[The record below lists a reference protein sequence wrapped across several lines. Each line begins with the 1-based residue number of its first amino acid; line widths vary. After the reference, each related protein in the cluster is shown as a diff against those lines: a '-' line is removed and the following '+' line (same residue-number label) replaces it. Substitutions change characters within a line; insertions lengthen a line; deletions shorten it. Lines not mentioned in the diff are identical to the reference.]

1 MNNQEGIDMV
11 KMSIIILLLVLVIGA
26 VLSLFYLMSNSHYKT
41 VKSVENA
48 AKSSSMERLYELHDL
63 SFGSKDTH
71 PLVTNVASVLSE
83 FDETDLLYILVS
95 YKDTADVNKCYIYTY
110 EGVSLT
116 SVPHG
121 AVVSTS
127 NSPTSMAYKKLLQF
141 SDRRCSVTLDEATYV
156 SSKLFSVNINID

>member
-41 VKSVENA
+41 VKSIENA
-48 AKSSSMERLYELHDL
+48 TKSSSMERLYELNDL

-83 FDETDLLYILVS
+83 FDETDLLYILINYKDSDDS
-95 YKDTADVNKCYIYTY
+95 YKIYIYTY
-110 EGVSLT
+110 EGVDLT
-116 SVPHG
+116 AVPNY
-121 AVVSTS
+121 ATTVQS

-141 SDRRCSVTLDEATYV
+141 SDRRCSVSLNET
-156 SSKLFSVNINID
+156 SSKMFSVNINID

>member
-26 VLSLFYLMSNSHYKT
+26 VLSLFYLLSNSHYKT
-41 VKSVENA
+41 VKSMENA
-48 AKSSSMERLYELHDL
+48 TKSSSMERLYELHDL

-83 FDETDLLYILVS
+83 FDETDLLYVLVS
-95 YKDTADVNKCYIYTY
+95 YKDTDDSSEVYIYTY
-110 EGVSLT
+110 EGVALT
-116 SVPHG
+116 AVPEG
-121 AVVSTS
+121 ATTIQS

-141 SDRRCSVTLDEATYV
+141 SDRRCSVSLNET
-156 SSKLFSVNINID
+156 SSKMFSVNIYID

>member
-41 VKSVENA
+41 VKSMEDA

-83 FDETDLLYILVS
+83 FDETDLLYVLVS
-95 YKDTADVNKCYIYTY
+95 YKDTDDSSKVYIYTY
-110 EGVSLT
+110 EGVALT
-116 SVPHG
+116 AVP
-121 AVVSTS
+121 AEATTVKS

-141 SDRRCSVTLDEATYV
+141 SDRRCSVSLNETTYV
-156 SSKLFSVNINID
+156 SSKMFSVNINID